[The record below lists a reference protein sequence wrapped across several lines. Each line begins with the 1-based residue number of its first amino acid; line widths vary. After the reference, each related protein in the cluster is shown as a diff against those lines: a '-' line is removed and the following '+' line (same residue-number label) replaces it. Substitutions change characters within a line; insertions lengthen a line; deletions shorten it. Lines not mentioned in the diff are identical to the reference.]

1 MKVPMTHGLHDR
13 WVDPVTVHR
22 EVVKGDM
29 VQSIRND
36 NVSIVQEFRKGPRPQ
51 EDTIALYS
59 IKELPDFLGGGH
71 IVTTPRR
78 YLETKYRLLSK

>member
-1 MKVPMTHGLHDR
+1 MSIPETHSLHDR

-29 VQSIRND
+29 VQSIN
-36 NVSIVQEFRKGPRPQ
+36 NNSVSIVQEFRKGPRPQ
-51 EDTIALYS
+51 EDVIALYS

-71 IVTTPRR
+71 IVTTSRR
-78 YLETKYRLLSK
+78 YLETRYRLLSK

>member
-1 MKVPMTHGLHDR
+1 MNITETHGLHDR

-29 VQSIRND
+29 VQNIRSGSIS
-36 NVSIVQEFRKGPRPQ
+36 VVQEFRKGPRLQ
-51 EDTIALYS
+51 EDVIALYTV
-59 IKELPDFLGGGH
+59 KELPKYLGGGH
-71 IVTTPRR
+71 IVAIPRH

>member
-1 MKVPMTHGLHDR
+1 MSIPETHSLHDR

-29 VQSIRND
+29 VQSMRSGLIS
-36 NVSIVQEFRKGPRPQ
+36 VVQEFRRGPRPQ
-51 EDTIALYS
+51 EDVIALYS
-59 IKELPDFLGGGH
+59 VKELPDFLGGGH
-71 IVTTPRR
+71 TVTTSRR

>member
-1 MKVPMTHGLHDR
+1 MTHSLHDR

-29 VQSIRND
+29 VQSIRSD
-36 NVSIVQEFRKGPRPQ
+36 SVSIVQEFRKGPRPQ
-51 EDTIALYS
+51 EDVIALYAVQ
-59 IKELPDFLGGGH
+59 ELPKYLGGGH
-71 IVTTPRR
+71 IVTISRR

>member
-1 MKVPMTHGLHDR
+1 MNIPETHGLHAR

-29 VQSIRND
+29 VQNIRSGSIS
-36 NVSIVQEFRKGPRPQ
+36 VVQEFRKGPRLQ
-51 EDTIALYS
+51 EDVIALYTV
-59 IKELPDFLGGGH
+59 KELPKYLGGGH
-71 IVTTPRR
+71 IVAIPRH

>member
-1 MKVPMTHGLHDR
+1 MSVPMTHSLHDR

-29 VQSIRND
+29 VQNIRSGSIS
-36 NVSIVQEFRKGPRPQ
+36 VVQEFRKGPRPQ
-51 EDTIALYS
+51 EDVIALYAVQ
-59 IKELPDFLGGGH
+59 ELPKYLGGGH
-71 IVTTPRR
+71 IVTISRR

>member
-1 MKVPMTHGLHDR
+1 MNIPETHGLHDR

-29 VQSIRND
+29 VQNIRSGSIS
-36 NVSIVQEFRKGPRPQ
+36 VVQEFRKGPRPQ
-51 EDTIALYS
+51 EDVIALYTV
-59 IKELPDFLGGGH
+59 KELPKYLGGGH
-71 IVTTPRR
+71 IVATSRR